1 MYNTYLISLFCFY
14 LKSSEFIY
22 LEIVET
28 IDYTDSKTLWRVKDG
43 LTIRNSLTI
52 LLPDRSNT
60 FNVSLKILK
69 IKSYNNFIW

>member
-1 MYNTYLISLFCFY
+1 MYNTYLISLFYFY
-14 LKSSEFIY
+14 LKSFEFIY

-60 FNVSLKILK
+60 FDVCIKFLK